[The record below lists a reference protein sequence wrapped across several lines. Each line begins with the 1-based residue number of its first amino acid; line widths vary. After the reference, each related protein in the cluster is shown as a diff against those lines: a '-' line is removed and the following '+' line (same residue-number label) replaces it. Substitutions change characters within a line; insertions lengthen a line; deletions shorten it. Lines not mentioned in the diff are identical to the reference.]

1 LLTPAK
7 LVRRL
12 RKRRTAFQ
20 ITFDNEHGR
29 DVLAELL
36 DYVGWRKD
44 LSSENAITMAN
55 LLGRRA
61 VVLHILA
68 ILDQTDEEIDRII
81 QVHGKS
87 RED

>member
-1 LLTPAK
+1 MLTPAK

-36 DYVGWRKD
+36 EYVGWRKD
-44 LSSENAITMAN
+44 LSGDNAITMAN
-55 LLGRRA
+55 QLGRRA

-68 ILDQTDEEIDRII
+68 ILDQTDSQIDRII
-81 QVHGKS
+81 QVHTNS
-87 RED
+87 REE